1 MSKGRNTIQLN
12 INTTHYIAGTN
23 RFRYVLPAPM
33 DLTKNNPTVAISH
46 YAVYNSTY
54 NISSALGNNKYSIK
68 WVDGTTKEFVID
80 DGYYSF
86 SDLNLNLQYNMAS
99 EKWFLQNTTTSSQAY
114 YFIACQANNIQYKSE
129 IDIFY
134 VPSTMPSG
142 YAIPSGATWTLPAQ
156 PTYPQITLSAGLQ
169 SIFGITSQSVM
180 PDSQTIQTTATGVPK
195 NLTYLSNTYPVLSPV
210 FVYVVGCNLIS
221 NSVNANPT
229 IFAQIPLTASYGEMI
244 TQTFSVSKMLTVS
257 KGKYTFI
264 ELTLYDQN
272 LTPLVL
278 VDPEIS
284 LSLMLEFDEM

>member
-33 DLTKNNPTVAISH
+33 DLTKNNPTMAISH

-54 NISSALGNNKYSIK
+54 NISSALGNNKYSIT

-114 YFIACQANNIQYKSE
+114 YFIACQANDIQYKSE

-142 YAIPSGATWTLPAQ
+142 YSIPSGATWSLPAQ
-156 PTYPQITLSAGLQ
+156 PTYPQITLSTGLQ

-180 PDSQTIQTTATGVPK
+180 PASQTIQTTDTGVPK

-210 FVYVVGCNLIS
+210 FCYTLGCNLIN

-229 IFAQIPLTASYGEMI
+229 IFAQIPLTAGFGAMV
-244 TQTFSVSKMLTVS
+244 TQMFSVSKMLTVNQ
-257 KGKYTFI
+257 GKYTFVEVTI
-264 ELTLYDQN
+264 YDQN

-278 VDPEIS
+278 VDPEMS
-284 LSLMLEFDEM
+284 LSILLEFDDA